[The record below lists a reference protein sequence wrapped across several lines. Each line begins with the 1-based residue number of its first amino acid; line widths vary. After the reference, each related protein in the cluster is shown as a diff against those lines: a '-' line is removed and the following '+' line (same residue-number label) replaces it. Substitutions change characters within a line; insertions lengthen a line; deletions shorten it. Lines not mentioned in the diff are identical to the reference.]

1 MENRLRNAGPTG
13 SRVVVALFGQRRQ
26 VSDAIAD
33 LTNAG
38 FAKYQ
43 IRVAFADEAQQNH
56 AGNGNGKSSHNG
68 PNGSGRNAHTLS
80 WRLRRSFELDLHR
93 SGREQLARKGNGSSF
108 LKVGDQYSRV
118 NLHETLLNLCVIE
131 DRIRLLKSEIGPSG
145 ALVVVD
151 ANDRWNEAESIL
163 ARVAGKIRTDTAT
176 ERPGSF
182 A

>member
-1 MENRLRNAGPTG
+1 MENRLGNVGPTG
-13 SRVVVALFGQRRQ
+13 SRVVVALFGQTKQ
-26 VSDAIAD
+26 VSDAVAD

-56 AGNGNGKSSHNG
+56 AGNGNGKPSQSSS
-68 PNGSGRNAHTLS
+68 NGSGRKAHTLR

-93 SGREQLARKGNGSSF
+93 SGREQLARKGGSSL
-108 LKVGDQYSRV
+108 LKAGDQYSKV
-118 NLHETLLNLCVIE
+118 NLHETLLNLCKIE

-151 ANDRWNEAESIL
+151 ADDRWNEAESIL